1 MYYAIRHLTRFRYPE
16 PIRESLMELFMQPRS
31 EGGQRLNAFAVS
43 TQPRAQLFTYED
55 HLGNTVHHFNVLK
68 DHAELQIEMHASVE
82 MAEIATLPEALSS
95 DAWDLLRPE
104 MLNAEEYDM
113 LHTQGLAVPCE
124 GISAFLS
131 EHAITR
137 DSDPLTTLRAL
148 AWAVH
153 DGFAYDT
160 DATDVDTPLEEV
172 LKIKRGVCQDFSH
185 VMIAGARA
193 LGIPARYVSGYLY
206 HRNEID
212 DRPAPDATHS
222 WVEAFMPGLGW
233 IGIDPTNKTLAGH
246 RHIRVGV
253 GRDYADVPPTRGTF
267 KGRHYSE
274 LAYAVSVQP
283 AEAPIR
289 PAAMLK
295 VARKMDH
302 APVSADERG
311 EAFYQQQQ
319 QQQQ

>member
-16 PIRESLMELFMQPRS
+16 PIRESLMELYMQPRS
-31 EGGQRLNAFAVS
+31 EAGQRLNAFAVL

-55 HLGNTVHHFNVLK
+55 YLGNTVHHFNVLK
-68 DHAELQIEMHASVE
+68 DHTELQIEMHASVE
-82 MAEIATLPEALSS
+82 MRENATLPDALPL
-95 DAWDLLRPE
+95 DAWDGLRPE
-104 MLNAEEYDM
+104 ILDAEQYDM
-113 LHTQGLAVPCE
+113 LFMQGLAAPCE
-124 GISAFLS
+124 GIFAFLQ
-131 EHAITR
+131 EHELTR
-137 DSDPLTTLRAL
+137 SSDPLTTLRSL
-148 AWAVH
+148 ARAVH
-153 DGFAYDT
+153 DGFAYDA
-160 DATDVDTPLEEV
+160 DATDVDTPLDEI

-212 DRPAPDATHS
+212 DRPPPDATHA

-274 LAYAVSVQP
+274 LAYAVSVRP
-283 AEAPIR
+283 AEAPVT

-302 APVSADERG
+302 VPANAGTPEDV
-311 EAFYQQQQ
+311 FHQQQQ
-319 QQQQ
+319 QQ